1 MKKLTHNF
9 LIAAILYALWGTLM
23 GAWMV
28 FAGESYLSQVHAH
41 INLVGWV
48 TLALFGVF
56 YHVYPEESETM
67 LAAVHF
73 WVANLSVLTL
83 NIGLWMFFE
92 QKGGFLLIRSGTVLV
107 LLSFL
112 LFLVLMWRARES
124 IETERHE

>member
-1 MKKLTHNF
+1 MKNLTHNF
-9 LIAAILYALWGTLM
+9 LIAAILYGLWGTLM

-56 YHVYPEESETM
+56 YHVYPKVSELK

-73 WVANLSVLTL
+73 CTANLSVLTL
-83 NIGLWMFFE
+83 NIGLWLFFE
-92 QKGGFLLIRSGTVLV
+92 QQGGFLLIRTGTLLV

-112 LFLVLMWRARES
+112 LFLLLMWRARAA
-124 IETERHE
+124 

>member
-1 MKKLTHNF
+1 MKNLTHNF
-9 LIAAILYALWGTLM
+9 LIAAILYGLWGTLM

-48 TLALFGVF
+48 ALALFGAF
-56 YHVYPEESETM
+56 YHIYPDVSETK

-73 WVANLSVLTL
+73 WTANLSVLAL

-92 QKGGFLLIRSGTVLV
+92 QQGGFLLIRVGTLLV

-112 LFLVLMWRARES
+112 LFLVLMWRARPA
-124 IETERHE
+124 

>member
-1 MKKLTHNF
+1 MKNLTHNF
-9 LIAAILYALWGTLM
+9 LIAAILYGLWGTLM

-56 YHVYPEESETM
+56 YHVYPKVSELK

-73 WVANLSVLTL
+73 WTANLSVLTL
-83 NIGLWMFFE
+83 NIGLWLFFE
-92 QKGGFLLIRSGTVLV
+92 QQGGFLLIRTGTMLV

-112 LFLVLMWRARES
+112 LFLLLMWRARAA
-124 IETERHE
+124 